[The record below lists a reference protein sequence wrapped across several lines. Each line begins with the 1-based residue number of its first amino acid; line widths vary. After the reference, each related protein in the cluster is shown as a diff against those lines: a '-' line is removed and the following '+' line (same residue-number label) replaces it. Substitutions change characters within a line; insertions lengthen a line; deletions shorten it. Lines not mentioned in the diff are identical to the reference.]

1 MEARMEKEIEEARG
15 IKGQNLKRW
24 MDEHWQ
30 ELLHADRQMKG
41 VVDMIKKKERQ
52 GLLSG
57 MKGVGGWNKRWDQR

>member
-1 MEARMEKEIEEARG
+1 
-15 IKGQNLKRW
+15 

-41 VVDMIKKKERQ
+41 VVDMIKKKKE

-57 MKGVGGWNKRWDQR
+57 MKGVGGWKKRWDQR

>member
-1 MEARMEKEIEEARG
+1 MEKEIEEARG

-41 VVDMIKKKERQ
+41 VVDMIKKRKTGIIEWNER
-52 GLLSG
+52 SG
-57 MKGVGGWNKRWDQR
+57 WMEKRWDQR

>member
-1 MEARMEKEIEEARG
+1 MEKEIEEARG

-41 VVDMIKKKERQ
+41 VVDMIKKKKE

-57 MKGVGGWNKRWDQR
+57 MKGVGGWKKRWDQR

>member
-52 GLLSG
+52 GLLSE

>member
-1 MEARMEKEIEEARG
+1 MEKEIEEARG

-41 VVDMIKKKERQ
+41 VVDMIKKEKKE

-57 MKGVGGWNKRWDQR
+57 MKGVGGWKKRWDQR

>member
-1 MEARMEKEIEEARG
+1 
-15 IKGQNLKRW
+15 

-41 VVDMIKKKERQ
+41 VVDMIKKRKKE

-57 MKGVGGWNKRWDQR
+57 MKGVGGWKKDGIKDEQSVGCKEEE

>member
-1 MEARMEKEIEEARG
+1 MEKEIEEARG

-30 ELLHADRQMKG
+30 ELLHVDRQMKG
-41 VVDMIKKKERQ
+41 VVDMIKKKKE

-57 MKGVGGWNKRWDQR
+57 MKGVGGWKKRWDQR